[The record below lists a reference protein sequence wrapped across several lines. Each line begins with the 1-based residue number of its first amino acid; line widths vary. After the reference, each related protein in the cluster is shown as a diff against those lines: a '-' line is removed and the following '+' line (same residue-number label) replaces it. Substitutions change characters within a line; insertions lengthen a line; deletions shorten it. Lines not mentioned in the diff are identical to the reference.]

1 MSSSRSASP
10 TRTTTATTATARW
23 RRPTW
28 KDPRLAG
35 GIALVGTAVALGSWA
50 VNAAAE
56 TSQVYVL
63 SQDVAPGTDLRAEG
77 VLTLVASHPGTGAYV
92 EAGELPE
99 EAVATRS
106 MSAGELL
113 PDSAVGRPQD
123 LAVRSVVLEVASGLP
138 STTGPGDYVDLWLL
152 PEPQAAS
159 GDQQQAATAVAHG
172 LIVSRI
178 GDSGTGLLG
187 GTSVSVEVR
196 VAEED
201 LGVVLS
207 AVAQDG
213 ALVLVPT
220 GQEAP

>member
-1 MSSSRSASP
+1 MIP
-10 TRTTTATTATARW
+10 
-23 RRPTW
+23 
-28 KDPRLAG
+28 
-35 GIALVGTAVALGSWA
+35 GSW
-50 VNAAAE
+50 
-56 TSQVYVL
+56 
-63 SQDVAPGTDLRAEG
+63 DG
-77 VLTLVASHPGTGAYV
+77 VLHPFPAQQ
-92 EAGELPE
+92 
-99 EAVATRS
+99 R
-106 MSAGELL
+106 
-113 PDSAVGRPQD
+113 
-123 LAVRSVVLEVASGLP
+123 ASGLP